1 MFASHFKKLTAV
13 SALCLVG
20 ASAMAAEAGRVVFA
34 VGDARIEQ
42 RAAEIGHTVQEGDKL
57 TTGTGGYIYL
67 KTVDNGFFIL
77 RPGSSA
83 RIVNYHIDPA
93 QADNTRIKIELQN
106 GVARH
111 ISGEAVKSARQNFR
125 FNTPVSAIGVRGTDF
140 TVFTNQEVSRIAVT
154 SGGVVVSGFTA
165 GCRPEG
171 AGPCEGGLSR
181 ELFASQAGQVLQ
193 VGREQGA
200 PQILRGA
207 SASPDQ
213 SAPPRNDEPVAKH
226 GNMTDPTLAPLKN
239 ASLNELVASPV
250 APVAPEAPQVLWGR
264 WQAVLNQPASIDLA
278 KLGNEGAKVI
288 AINDQFALLRTK
300 DSEWQ
305 SPTSGSMAFALKRSE
320 AYVLDEKRSVL
331 TPATLENG
339 RLQVNFA
346 NTSFATSF
354 DLVSQAERFK
364 FQAQGTV
371 SRDGLLNGASQFER
385 PTNMAVTGVLSKENG
400 GSAAYLFQ
408 GRIDDQRVA
417 SGATYWG
424 R

>member
-1 MFASHFKKLTAV
+1 MFASPLQKLTAV
-13 SALCLVG
+13 SALCLIG
-20 ASAMAAEAGRVVFA
+20 ASVTAAEAGRVVFV
-34 VGDARIEQ
+34 VGDAYIEQ
-42 RAAEIGHTVQEGDKL
+42 RTAEIGHAVQEGNKL
-57 TTGTGGYIYL
+57 TTGVGGYIYL

-83 RIVNYHIDPA
+83 RIVNYHIDPE
-93 QADNTRIKIELQN
+93 QAANNRIKIELQH

-140 TVFTNQEVSRIAVT
+140 TVYTNQEISRIAVT

-165 GCRPEG
+165 SCRPEG
-171 AGPCEGGLSR
+171 AGPCEGSLSR
-181 ELFASQAGQVLQ
+181 ELFASQAGQMLQ
-193 VGREQGA
+193 VDRGQGA
-200 PQILRGA
+200 PQILRG
-207 SASPDQ
+207 SGTSPDQ
-213 SAPPRNDEPVAKH
+213 SAPPRNDEPVSKH
-226 GNMTDPTLAPLKN
+226 GNITDPSLTPLKI
-239 ASLNELVASPV
+239 ASLKELAVS
-250 APVAPEAPQVLWGR
+250 PVAPEAQQILWGR
-264 WQAVLNQPASIDLA
+264 WQAVLNQPASIDLD
-278 KLGNEGAKVI
+278 KLGKEGTRVI
-288 AINDQFALLRTK
+288 AINDQFALLRTR
-300 DSEWQ
+300 DNNEWQ
-305 SPTSGSMAFALKRSE
+305 SPSSGSMDFALKRSE
-320 AYVLDEKRSVL
+320 AYILEEKRSAL

-346 NTSFATSF
+346 NTTFATSF
-354 DLVSQAERFK
+354 DLVSQGERFK
-364 FQAQGTV
+364 LQAQGTV

-385 PTNMAVTGVLSKENG
+385 PTNMAVTGGLSKDNG